1 MCNTAHVNV
10 KSWKLERVVDR
21 VTQVVTVMSLDI
33 FETCAYGN
41 YVIYNTADVIYTHF

>member
-21 VTQVVTVMSLDI
+21 VTQVVTVMSLGI
-33 FETCAYGN
+33 FETCAYRN
-41 YVIYNTADVIYTHF
+41 YDIYNTADVIYTNL

>member
-1 MCNTAHVNV
+1 MNV

-21 VTQVVTVMSLDI
+21 VTQVDTVMSLGI

-41 YVIYNTADVIYTHF
+41 YIIYNTADVIYTPL